1 MTKSKIIYT
10 KTDEAPMLA
19 TYSLLPIIQ
28 KFAAAADIDVELSDI
43 SLAARVLANFP
54 EYLSEEQRVPDAL
67 AELGEMTQD
76 PNANIIKLP
85 NISASVPQLKATIAE
100 LQAQG
105 YDIPNFP
112 EDPANAEEEAIK
124 ARYAKI
130 GRAHV

>member
-67 AELGEMTQD
+67 AELGEMT
-76 PNANIIKLP
+76 
-85 NISASVPQLKATIAE
+85 
-100 LQAQG
+100 
-105 YDIPNFP
+105 
-112 EDPANAEEEAIK
+112 
-124 ARYAKI
+124 
-130 GRAHV
+130 

>member
-54 EYLSEEQRVPDAL
+54 EYLS
-67 AELGEMTQD
+67 
-76 PNANIIKLP
+76 
-85 NISASVPQLKATIAE
+85 
-100 LQAQG
+100 
-105 YDIPNFP
+105 
-112 EDPANAEEEAIK
+112 
-124 ARYAKI
+124 
-130 GRAHV
+130 

>member
-67 AELGEMTQD
+67 AELLSFQT
-76 PNANIIKLP
+76 
-85 NISASVPQLKATIAE
+85 SVPQFLSFA
-100 LQAQG
+100 L
-105 YDIPNFP
+105 
-112 EDPANAEEEAIK
+112 
-124 ARYAKI
+124 R
-130 GRAHV
+130 

>member
-54 EYLSEEQRVPDAL
+54 EYL
-67 AELGEMTQD
+67 
-76 PNANIIKLP
+76 
-85 NISASVPQLKATIAE
+85 
-100 LQAQG
+100 
-105 YDIPNFP
+105 Y
-112 EDPANAEEEAIK
+112 
-124 ARYAKI
+124 
-130 GRAHV
+130 